1 MDSLVCIFRAV
12 SAIVNA
18 KQVVGV
24 PNWENSVSAFLSMV
38 VVGCLSVAVLDLW
51 QRLAHRLGGL
61 PPTNWAVVGRWLL
74 MLLRQGIL
82 FNTELAQAPPLPRER
97 LIGWVF
103 HYIIGVVYVWYNVNP
118 GGSYNDLHDHPGAD
132 LAAIFYIKVPRK
144 SGNLVLMD
152 PFTYKECKLNAAI
165 TPLESIRSYGFTPTE
180 GKFIMFPGHL
190 LHRVETNRTKE
201 DRISIAFNINII
213 RL

>member
-103 HYIIGVVYVWYNVNP
+103 HYIIGVVYVWIYVTLWQPNWGLDNP
-118 GGSYNDLHDHPGAD
+118 LADGLLFGAVSAVVPWLFFMPATGAGLFGSCTPRPVFVSLSALVVH
-132 LAAIFYIKVPRK
+132 AIFGVAIGVF
-144 SGNLVLMD
+144 SVL
-152 PFTYKECKLNAAI
+152 L
-165 TPLESIRSYGFTPTE
+165 
-180 GKFIMFPGHL
+180 
-190 LHRVETNRTKE
+190 
-201 DRISIAFNINII
+201 
-213 RL
+213 